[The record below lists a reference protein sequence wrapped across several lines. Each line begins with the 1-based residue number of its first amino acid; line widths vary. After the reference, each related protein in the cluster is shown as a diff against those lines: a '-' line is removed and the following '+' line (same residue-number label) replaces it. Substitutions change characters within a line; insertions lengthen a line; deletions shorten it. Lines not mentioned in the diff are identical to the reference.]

1 MSVLGRIRRD
11 QRGAAAVEF
20 ALIAPAM
27 LFIYFGLV
35 EICEAVLAERKAN
48 HVASE
53 VGDLAAQATTLSASD
68 VSDIFA
74 LGGQVLAPF
83 SSTNLQM
90 RISSL
95 SPNSSNRLAVVW
107 SCGSGMSKL
116 AVGTV
121 KTIPI
126 SVSTGDSIILSEV
139 TYTFNSPLR
148 YALPNGLTYNE
159 TFYLRPRQVQQIPDP
174 SC

>member
-1 MSVLGRIRRD
+1 MSLFRRVRRD

-20 ALIAPAM
+20 ALIAPVM
-27 LFIYFGLV
+27 VFIYFGLV
-35 EICEAVLAERKAN
+35 EVCEAVLAERKAN

-68 VSDIFA
+68 VSDIFS
-74 LGGQVLAPF
+74 LGGSVLAPF

-95 SPNSSNRLAVVW
+95 SPNASSQLAVVW

-126 SVSTGDSIILSEV
+126 SVSSGDSIILSEV

-148 YALPNGLTYNE
+148 YALPNGLTYRE

-174 SC
+174 GC